1 MSETAQRVGILLIT
15 LLFVGTTV
23 GVTIYAI
30 ATNGNQNDTQTLS
43 QEELEQLTQQ
53 QEQEEAVPTSSLEN
67 FTPVDS
73 ITELRYEDLVVGT
86 GAEVTTDLSVPIT
99 FHYTGVLA
107 VNNQG
112 FDSSVDRGEPITY
125 PLNQLIQGWQQGIP
139 GMKEGGKRRLYIPAA
154 LAYGDQSPSAL
165 IPANSD
171 LVFDIEVIKVGE

>member
-30 ATNGNQNDTQTLS
+30 YANSNDNTQTLS
-43 QEELEQLTQQ
+43 QEELEQLTQEQ
-53 QEQEEAVPTSSLEN
+53 PQEEQVPTSSLDN
-67 FTPVDS
+67 FTPVDN
-73 ITELRYEDLVVGT
+73 IPELRYEDLVVGT
-86 GAEVTTDLSVPIT
+86 GKEVSTDLSVPIT

-107 VNNQG
+107 TNNQG

-125 PLNQLIQGWQQGIP
+125 PLNQLITGWQQGIP
-139 GMKEGGKRRLYIPAA
+139 GMKEGGKRRLYIPSE
-154 LAYGDQSPSAL
+154 LAYGDQSPSSL